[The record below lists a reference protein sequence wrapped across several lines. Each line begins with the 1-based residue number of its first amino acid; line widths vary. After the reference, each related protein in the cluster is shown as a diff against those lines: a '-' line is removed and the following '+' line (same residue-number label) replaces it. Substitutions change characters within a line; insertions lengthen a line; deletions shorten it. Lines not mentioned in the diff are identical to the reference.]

1 MRLGI
6 DITSDPI
13 PIVPAAHY
21 TCGGIVADINGATD
35 LPNLYAIGE
44 CSFTGLHGANR
55 MASNSLLECMV
66 FARAAANKI
75 NAHPGTASPHDEIPN
90 RDESQVTH
98 SDEDVIISHN
108 WDELRSFM
116 WDYVGIVRTD
126 KRLQRAR
133 RRVKLLQQEVSEYY
147 SNYRISSDLIE
158 LRNLIQVADLMIQ
171 CAIRRKESR
180 GLHYTL
186 DYPELDPEAS
196 DTILAPSTFG

>member
-1 MRLGI
+1 
-6 DITSDPI
+6 
-13 PIVPAAHY
+13 
-21 TCGGIVADINGATD
+21 
-35 LPNLYAIGE
+35 
-44 CSFTGLHGANR
+44 
-55 MASNSLLECMV
+55 
-66 FARAAANKI
+66 
-75 NAHPGTASPHDEIPN
+75 
-90 RDESQVTH
+90 
-98 SDEDVIISHN
+98 
-108 WDELRSFM
+108 M

-186 DYPELDPEAS
+186 DYPELGPKAS

>member
-1 MRLGI
+1 
-6 DITSDPI
+6 
-13 PIVPAAHY
+13 
-21 TCGGIVADINGATD
+21 
-35 LPNLYAIGE
+35 
-44 CSFTGLHGANR
+44 
-55 MASNSLLECMV
+55 
-66 FARAAANKI
+66 
-75 NAHPGTASPHDEIPN
+75 
-90 RDESQVTH
+90 
-98 SDEDVIISHN
+98 
-108 WDELRSFM
+108 M